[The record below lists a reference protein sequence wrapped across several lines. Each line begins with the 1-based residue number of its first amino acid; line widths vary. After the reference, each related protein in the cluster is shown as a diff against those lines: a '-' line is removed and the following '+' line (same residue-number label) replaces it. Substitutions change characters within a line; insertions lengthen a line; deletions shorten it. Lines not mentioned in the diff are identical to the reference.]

1 MTSPAPLESLHI
13 PLSTLRKIY
22 KEARKRRNFYAVG
35 ARDIFRWWVQH
46 EKDRRRIR
54 WLEAERAAAAQ
65 REQALREDNERLR
78 AQVEAGW
85 EDVPLGE
92 YHDVGGETLYIEWD
106 DEQYVLSLDSFDSRF
121 GSSWVLPDTW
131 RLQRQRAEG
140 QG

>member
-1 MTSPAPLESLHI
+1 MNEIEGWTDDETDSGILQE
-13 PLSTLRKIY
+13 
-22 KEARKRRNFYAVG
+22 
-35 ARDIFRWWVQH
+35 
-46 EKDRRRIR
+46 RIDE
-54 WLEAERAAAAQ
+54 LTATIAT
-65 REQALREDNERLR
+65 LR
-78 AQVEAGW
+78 AQVAEQAGW